1 MAIRRTILNLFAAF
15 SNLFSRGVVQPVDR
29 NGPPASAP
37 AAAEPAAVPAPS
49 TASDNTARRE
59 SRSEHPV
66 RLRPSTSGLLDNSG
80 FFEHLRQAREEQAP
94 EPAPR
99 TQYTLPALKLP
110 KPHKAAFTAAQLF
123 EQQRDLSRHDYGLQ
137 TVLDALHSAVNQ
149 FMGRAY
155 EGHTPIPL
163 SEFDFTMNFSGA
175 AGPDRKVFVANMRQ
189 PLQGTVELVQT
200 LDESMRSTW
209 QLVVRGQL
217 YVYTPPSPTMDPELV
232 RFVQPPHPPAVI
244 QDDTADHRPGRVI
257 DFE

>member
-1 MAIRRTILNLFAAF
+1 MAIRRTILNAFAAF
-15 SNLFSRGVVQPVDR
+15 SNLFSRGAVQPVER
-29 NGPPASAP
+29 HSP
-37 AAAEPAAVPAPS
+37 AAAEPAATEPAAVPAAS
-49 TASDNTARRE
+49 TAIDNTSGDQGRP
-59 SRSEHPV
+59 EHPV
-66 RLRPSTSGLLDNSG
+66 RLRSSASGLLDNSG
-80 FFEHLRQAREEQAP
+80 FFEQLRQARDEQAP
-94 EPAPR
+94 VPTPR

-123 EQQRDLSRHDYGLQ
+123 EQQRDLARHDYGLQ
-137 TVLDALHSAVNQ
+137 TVLDALHSAINQ

-155 EGHTPIPL
+155 AGHTPIPL

-175 AGPDRKVFVANMRQ
+175 AAPDRKVFVANMRQ

-217 YVYTPPSPTMDPELV
+217 YVYTPPAPTMDPELV
-232 RFVQPPHPPAVI
+232 RFVQPPPPPAVI